1 LYGLISREIAISGGT
16 AHDCYPSTQEC
27 HVGRRR
33 IKKERTT
40 KRFSDNRFLML
51 KKNKRKVSD
60 MRSLT
65 TCLSLLNLLCTLL
78 VFFLRPASLLLLSLR
93 KGVCHQIP
101 HYGRPVC

>member
-1 LYGLISREIAISGGT
+1 
-16 AHDCYPSTQEC
+16 
-27 HVGRRR
+27 
-33 IKKERTT
+33 
-40 KRFSDNRFLML
+40 ML